1 MAKIVQE
8 GDPGLRSIAESVAE
22 EDFGTPELT
31 ATLDTM
37 ISALEAE
44 PDGVALA
51 APQVGIPLRIFVV
64 RYDRLPPPGSP
75 KSEGPADIG
84 IYINPIFVNSS
95 RRREEMEEGCLSV
108 RGTYGRTYRHER
120 ATLRARTADGSTF
133 ERGGGGI
140 LAQVF
145 QHEIDHLDGIL
156 FIDHA
161 LETYEAP
168 NFSSTEPKE
177 SVAENAKDTY
187 A

>member
-1 MAKIVQE
+1 MANIVQE
-8 GDPGLRSIAESVAE
+8 GDPALRTLAAPVAE
-22 EDFGTPELT
+22 EAFGTPELT

-84 IYINPIFVNSS
+84 IYINPLFVNSS

-108 RGTYGRTYRHER
+108 RGTYGRTYRNER
-120 ATLRARTADGSTF
+120 ATVRARTADGSHF

-140 LAQVF
+140 LAQAF

-161 LETYEAP
+161 LETYDAP
-168 NFSSTEPKE
+168 NFSSSTLSDVVSEE
-177 SVAENAKDTY
+177 SNTSHA
-187 A
+187 

>member
-1 MAKIVQE
+1 MATIVQD
-8 GDPGLRSIAESVAE
+8 GDPVLRSIALPVAE
-22 EDFGTPELT
+22 DAFGTEELSK
-31 ATLDTM
+31 TLDTM
-37 ISALEAE
+37 ISALDAE
-44 PDGVALA
+44 TDGVALA
-51 APQVGIPLRIFVV
+51 APQVRIPLRIFVV

-75 KSEGPADIG
+75 KSEGPADVG
-84 IYINPIFVNSS
+84 VYINPIFVNSS

-120 ATLRARTADGSTF
+120 ATVRARTADGSHF

-161 LETYEAP
+161 LETYTASNP
-168 NFSSTEPKE
+168 PSTESAEVTDE
-177 SVAENAKDTY
+177 SHA
-187 A
+187 